1 MDQLHSLLRMTLVGA
16 LGEAAVPSV
25 IQKDSEARPARPA
38 VCMSLTR
45 PEDTALLG
53 SPRIGGGGRQEKG
66 APSLRCS
73 EVGLKHSC

>member
-1 MDQLHSLLRMTLVGA
+1 MTLVGA
-16 LGEAAVPSV
+16 LGEAVVPSV

-45 PEDTALLG
+45 SEDTALLG
-53 SPRIGGGGRQEKG
+53 SPRIGGGQQEKG
-66 APSLRCS
+66 VPSLRCS